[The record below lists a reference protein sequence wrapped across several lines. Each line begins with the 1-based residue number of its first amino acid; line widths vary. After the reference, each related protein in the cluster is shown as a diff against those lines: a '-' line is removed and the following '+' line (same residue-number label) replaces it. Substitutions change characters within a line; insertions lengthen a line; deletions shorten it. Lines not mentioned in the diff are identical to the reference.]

1 MLHYAI
7 GMTRHALYFLFLLPG
22 LAHAVICKTVDAEGV
37 VGYTDVPVGEC
48 AEPVK
53 LPDYSR
59 YEPRPIPK
67 TQNASPRSPANDNSG
82 DGEFSGYRSIEIVQ
96 PEADGTVRSND
107 GSVPVSIA
115 LDPPLEE
122 GHRIKLY
129 IDGGAV
135 RGEFD
140 GPAIDLAGIERG
152 THSLRAVVSDAG
164 GKRLGDSPTV
174 RFTLRKT
181 TIYDRE
187 RVESSPIEPVN
198 PIAPVP
204 GQPIAPA
211 PGLPAQPG
219 GSGYRPPTG
228 GVSSTPGKT
237 NPAFK
242 PNYSP

>member
-7 GMTRHALYFLFLLPG
+7 GMTRHALYMLFLLPG

-37 VGYTDVPVGEC
+37 VSYTDVPVEEC

-67 TQNASPRSPANDNSG
+67 TPNASSRPQATG
-82 DGEFSGYRSIEIVQ
+82 DGSDAQFSGYRSIEIVQ

-107 GSVPVSIA
+107 GIVPVSIA

-129 IDGGAV
+129 IDGAAV

-140 GPAIDLAGIERG
+140 GTAIDLAGIERG
-152 THSLRAVVSDAG
+152 THSLRAVVSGAG

-187 RVESSPIEPVN
+187 RAEPSPIEPVN
-198 PIAPVP
+198 PIAPIP

-211 PGLPAQPG
+211 PGLPG
-219 GSGYRPPTG
+219 GSGYRPPSG